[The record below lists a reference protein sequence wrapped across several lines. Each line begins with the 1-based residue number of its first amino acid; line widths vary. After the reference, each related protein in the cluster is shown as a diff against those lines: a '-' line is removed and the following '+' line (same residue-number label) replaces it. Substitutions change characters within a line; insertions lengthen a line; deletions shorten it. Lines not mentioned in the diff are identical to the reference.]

1 MVGLHSK
8 HYERVTEVVTLE
20 GLDPKLRT
28 SWWGLLYLRCLSR
41 GRPLNEDLELRLLS
55 EYLSQSRSARGRF
68 YAALRLLVHSL
79 TSKEDISALRRV
91 LLSQN
96 ETWAQL
102 TVQVLDSKSPK
113 EAAKALSE
121 IKDLSE
127 IGSSI
132 STTPSLGI
140 QIVPNVP
147 PYLVP

>member
-1 MVGLHSK
+1 MLTVKTH
-8 HYERVTEVVTLE
+8 H
-20 GLDPKLRT
+20 
-28 SWWGLLYLRCLSR
+28 YLRSLLVLLPILMLALSLGKPSR
-41 GRPLNEDLELRLLS
+41 DTLRYTPQETIHLLS
-55 EYLSQSRSARGRF
+55 
-68 YAALRLLVHSL
+68 SL

>member
-1 MVGLHSK
+1 VLTVKTH
-8 HYERVTEVVTLE
+8 H
-20 GLDPKLRT
+20 
-28 SWWGLLYLRCLSR
+28 YLRSLLVLLPILMLALFAACAVSLGKPSK
-41 GRPLNEDLELRLLS
+41 DTLRYTPQETIHLLS
-55 EYLSQSRSARGRF
+55 
-68 YAALRLLVHSL
+68 SL

-96 ETWAQL
+96 DTWAQL

-140 QIVPNVP
+140 QIIPNVP

>member
-1 MVGLHSK
+1 MLTVK
-8 HYERVTEVVTLE
+8 TRY
-20 GLDPKLRT
+20 
-28 SWWGLLYLRCLSR
+28 YLRSLLVLLPILMLALFAASAASL
-41 GRPLNEDLELRLLS
+41 GKPSKDTLRYTPQETIHLLS
-55 EYLSQSRSARGRF
+55 
-68 YAALRLLVHSL
+68 SL

>member
-1 MVGLHSK
+1 MLTVKTH
-8 HYERVTEVVTLE
+8 H
-20 GLDPKLRT
+20 
-28 SWWGLLYLRCLSR
+28 YLRSLLVLLPILMLALFAASAASL
-41 GRPLNEDLELRLLS
+41 GKPSKDTLRYTPQETIHLLS
-55 EYLSQSRSARGRF
+55 
-68 YAALRLLVHSL
+68 SL
-79 TSKEDISALRRV
+79 TSKSALRRV